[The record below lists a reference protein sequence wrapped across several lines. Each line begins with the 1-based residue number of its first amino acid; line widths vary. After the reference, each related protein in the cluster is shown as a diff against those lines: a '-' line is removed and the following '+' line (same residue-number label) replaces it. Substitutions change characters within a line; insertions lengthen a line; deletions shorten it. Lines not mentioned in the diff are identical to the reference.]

1 MKPFRPSPSLKYPYQ
16 EEPLGDHMTPEEFER
31 SRRVLAR
38 VAPILLILFG
48 LLFLRLWF
56 LQLIQGEYLQQ
67 RSEYNRIRSLDLAP
81 WRGTIKDRDG
91 NVLVD
96 NQYSFNLMASLED
109 IQDPETLGRRLGS
122 LLKVDGGALTA
133 QIDKARQAGL
143 SQVRLKAQLSWQE
156 MALVETYKAE
166 LPGVSIMIG
175 SKREYHEASLA
186 SQALGYLGEITDAQL
201 KSSRFPT
208 YKMGDYLGRA
218 GLEASWEDVLRGRQG
233 SRRIEVDAYGRE
245 LGQLDQTPSIPGANV
260 TLTLDSRLQREAEN
274 ILQDKVGAIVALD
287 PRNGKILVLAS
298 SPSYNQ
304 EVVQP
309 GAKAGEWQKVLE
321 DKNHPL
327 LNRTIRGQ
335 YPPGSTFKIVMAVA
349 GLEEGVITPQGTVR
363 CTGAITVGNHEFHC
377 WKRRGHG
384 DVNLHQALMHS
395 CDVYFYEVG
404 RRLGVERI
412 DKWCKR
418 FGLGSISN
426 LKLGGEMPGLVG
438 SPAWK
443 QTRFKAPWQEGDT
456 LSLSIGQG
464 YNLATPLQVARMAAT
479 LANGGT
485 LYQPQLVEKVENPAG
500 EVLQKFQ
507 PIVQGHLDADSAHL
521 ALVHKGLVAVVKNG
535 TGQRASLGNVEVA
548 GKTGTSQ
555 VVSLEK
561 EKAGKEVRKFR
572 NHAWFVAYAPADN
585 PEVVVAIIIEHGG
598 QGGEVAAPLARR
610 FLASYFAKPQVA
622 REGKLDSGE

>member
-1 MKPFRPSPSLKYPYQ
+1 MNPFRHSPLKYPYQ
-16 EEPLGDHMTPEEFER
+16 EEPLGDLMTPEEFER

-38 VAPILLILFG
+38 VAPILLVLFG

-67 RSEYNRIRSLDLAP
+67 RSEYNRIRSQDLPP
-81 WRGTIKDRDG
+81 WRGMIRDRES

-96 NQYSFNLMASLED
+96 NKYSFNLMASLED

-122 LLKVDGGALTA
+122 LLKVDGEALTA

-143 SQVRLKAQLSWQE
+143 SQVRLKAQLSWEE

-175 SKREYHEASLA
+175 SKREYHQPSLA
-186 SQALGYLGEITDAQL
+186 SQLLGYLGEITDTQL
-201 KSSRFPT
+201 KSGSYPT
-208 YKMGDYLGRA
+208 YKMGDYLGRV
-218 GLEASWEDVLRGRQG
+218 GLEASWEDALRGRQG
-233 SRRIEVDAYGRE
+233 SRRVEVDAYGRE
-245 LGQLDQTPSIPGANV
+245 LGQLDQTPSLPGANI
-260 TLTLDSRLQREAEN
+260 TLTLDTRLQREAEN
-274 ILQDKVGAIVALD
+274 ILQDKVGAIVALN
-287 PRNGKILVLAS
+287 PQNGKILVLAS
-298 SPSYNQ
+298 SPTFSP
-304 EVVQP
+304 EAFQP
-309 GAKAGEWQKVLE
+309 GVKAEQWQKLLE

-327 LNRTIRGQ
+327 INRAIRGQ

-349 GLEEGVITPQGTVR
+349 GLEEGVITPQTAVHCSGS
-363 CTGAITVGNHEFHC
+363 IHVGNHDFHC
-377 WKRRGHG
+377 WRRRGHG
-384 DVNLHQALMHS
+384 DMALHQALMHS

-412 DKWCKR
+412 DKWSKR
-418 FGLGSISN
+418 FGLGTASN

-438 SPAWK
+438 SPDWK
-443 QTRFKAPWQEGDT
+443 HTRFKASWQEGDT
-456 LSLSIGQG
+456 LSLAIGQG

-485 LYQPQLVEKVENPAG
+485 LYQPQLVEKVETPAG
-500 EVLQKFQ
+500 EVLQRFQ
-507 PIVQGHLDADSAHL
+507 PIVQGHLDADPANL
-521 ALVHKGLVAVVKNG
+521 ALVRKALVAVVRNG
-535 TGQRASLGNVEVA
+535 TGRRAYLDNVEVA

-585 PEVVVAIIIEHGG
+585 PEVVVAVIIEHGG
-598 QGGEVAAPLARR
+598 QGGEVAAPLARK
-610 FLASYFAKPQVA
+610 FLASYFANNQVA